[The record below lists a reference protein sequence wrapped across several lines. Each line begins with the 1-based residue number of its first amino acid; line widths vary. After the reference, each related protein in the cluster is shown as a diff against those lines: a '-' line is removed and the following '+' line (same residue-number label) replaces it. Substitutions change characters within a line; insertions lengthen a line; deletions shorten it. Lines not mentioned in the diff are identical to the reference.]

1 MNTPLMSRN
10 GDHPPEDA
18 QSDHRSGSAYAQG
31 MAGTRKADDPRRDV
45 IANNLR
51 EAIIS
56 GRFKVGERLVEDAL
70 AEEYGVSRVP
80 VREALRRLES
90 EGFVTLTPYR
100 GATVSTGSVR
110 DTLELMQVRRGLEV
124 MAARLA
130 AEQRGGEVATELSAV
145 VERGREAAHSYQ
157 VEALPPLIMEFHEL
171 VALASGNQQLQ
182 LTIDRVLQ
190 RVSWGFELDLVQRID
205 SAWSDHAAI
214 AAAILNNSPI
224 QAGYL
229 MDEHIAK
236 DERIYL
242 QKLDHASE

>member
-1 MNTPLMSRN
+1 
-10 GDHPPEDA
+10 
-18 QSDHRSGSAYAQG
+18 
-31 MAGTRKADDPRRDV
+31 MAGTRNDPQRDV
-45 IANNLR
+45 IANQLR

-56 GRFKVGERLVEDAL
+56 GRFKVGERLIEESL
-70 AEEYGVSRVP
+70 AEEHGVSRVP

-100 GATVSTGSVR
+100 GATVSTGSTR
-110 DTLELMQVRRGLEV
+110 DSLELMQVRRALEV

-130 AEQRGGEVATELSAV
+130 ADIRGGDVAAELSAV

-157 VEALPPLIMEFHEL
+157 VEALPPLIMEFHKL
-171 VALASGNQQLQ
+171 VAQASGNHQLQ

-190 RVSWGFELDLVQRID
+190 RVSWGFELALVQRID
-205 SAWSDHAAI
+205 SAWTDHAAI

-236 DERIYL
+236 DERIYR
-242 QKLDHASE
+242 QRLDHAAD

>member
-1 MNTPLMSRN
+1 MDM
-10 GDHPPEDA
+10 
-18 QSDHRSGSAYAQG
+18 QAYAQG

-45 IANNLR
+45 IANELR

-56 GRFKVGERLVEDAL
+56 GRFKAGQRLIEDAL

-80 VREALRRLES
+80 VREALRRLET

-100 GATVSTGSVR
+100 GATVSTESVP
-110 DTLELMQVRRGLEV
+110 DSLELMQVRRGLEV

-130 AEQRGGEVATELSAV
+130 AEKRGGEVAAELAAV
-145 VERGREAAHSYQ
+145 VERGREAAHSHR
-157 VEALPPLIMEFHEL
+157 VEALPPLIMEFHEM
-171 VALASGNQQLQ
+171 VARASGNHQLQ

-190 RVSWGFELDLVQRID
+190 RVSWGFELDLVPRID
-205 SAWSDHAAI
+205 SAWADHAAI

-236 DERIYL
+236 DERIYR
-242 QKLDHASE
+242 QKLDHVTE